1 MGARSSLQ
9 RAPTLINAEPQTAQ
23 EVNILILDSAASL
36 PFNMDR
42 THDGVERDGP
52 FPKPVAHGCCT
63 VFHCRTSSN
72 SFRSI
77 GNCTPLERKY
87 YRNIVLY
94 NLWEVFNGIRLA
106 CEELNYDFSPH
117 KVRLNIVDHRNF
129 DLVCE
134 KWYNAP
140 MSTEV
145 ASALRTLADDVTL
158 RDCLRKS
165 QSFMALSVRFFLDN
179 IDRFVAND
187 YVPDDRD
194 ILNSYAA
201 TVGTDYATYKTPLAF
216 VHITDIGGSEFY
228 RRKWDNFYTNVS
240 LLIFV
245 VDLAKFGKNAAR
257 RMTTVHSVLIYTP
270 PLYKGASY
278 LQPATVVHAR
288 GTEEESVTVF
298 TELSLHPILKRAHL
312 MLIFNKRDAFDE
324 QQPQLNGAPP
334 GGTEHAP
341 TADRTTSLSMIRS
354 KFLNQVTSR
363 KVYQHTLSLLNRSN
377 VEATI
382 TESINT
388 VAKRNRIP
396 SPT

>member
-1 MGARSSLQ
+1 MLTRVRSCESNSNGRFNDGCESARLLLQSASSGHVVFLSTTRWVLFLQ
-9 RAPTLINAEPQTAQ
+9 
-23 EVNILILDSAASL
+23 
-36 PFNMDR
+36 
-42 THDGVERDGP
+42 P

-117 KVRLNIVDHRNF
+117 KRNF

-257 RMTTVHSVLIYTP
+257 RMTT
-270 PLYKGASY
+270 
-278 LQPATVVHAR
+278 